1 MESLGEGNTI
11 RWTIVLGFSEEART
25 KTKLSRAVGREN
37 TSSPQGTGTA
47 EQQGRMCDAL
57 GQPSSIYCPIT

>member
-11 RWTIVLGFSEEART
+11 RWTIVLGISEEART

-37 TSSPQGTGTA
+37 TSSPQGTGTV
-47 EQQGRMCDAL
+47 EQQGRML
-57 GQPSSIYCPIT
+57 